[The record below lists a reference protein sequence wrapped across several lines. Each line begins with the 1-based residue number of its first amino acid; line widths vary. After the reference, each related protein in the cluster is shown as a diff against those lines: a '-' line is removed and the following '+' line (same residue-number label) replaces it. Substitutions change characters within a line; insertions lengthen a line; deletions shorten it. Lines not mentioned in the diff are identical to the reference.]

1 MKYKITDLMDLYEDK
16 NCPLTPLDKNMQK
29 MEENKE
35 IIEVKASKHAF
46 DWKQGLALA
55 ASVALLVVSGFGV
68 KALLNRSNQ
77 NPGTTLS
84 TTASTVPSVIETT
97 LPTESEEIEFP
108 VETNPATEPVVET
121 TAPQVERPS
130 LDEIK
135 LKLNPLLS
143 DFAQLGVGSFDSWT
157 ADEAQLVDFAVSY
170 FDLNSITLFGKKRI
184 TEISLEQVNEFLNRI
199 VGRTVSPEDGA
210 SYNKGH
216 IRYRD
221 GTFSWD
227 GGAGDPHNCFAI
239 GIILDNNPYDREG
252 RVVLSVSFRIYKHL
266 NQYGYDPALL
276 ELTMEEADAKV
287 DAGELGFVSDGQAWV
302 EYVDGDLRLVG
313 YELIKY
319 NEIPAGLD
327 ENELAAELNPLL
339 TAFVKEGVTD
349 SDELGTEEE
358 LVKFALHFFHNG
370 KGWVE
375 VTLDELNAFLI
386 RTTGKTVSPEDGTSF
401 YGIELKDGVL
411 SGGVGLGDPSPRFAI
426 GSISGS
432 DSHEENGRLVYDVSF
447 KIYVLAVDDLISAYY
462 VADGEPVR
470 ALNWDEE
477 QALREAGKGSS
488 LVDPRYVDR
497 DSSVLHLTAEEAEQ
511 LERDGILTV
520 YGQGTAKVT
529 FVNGE
534 LRIVHYQ
541 RQQKD

>member
-16 NCPLTPLDKNMQK
+16 NCPLTPLDKNMQIMK
-29 MEENKE
+29 EEKE

-77 NPGTTLS
+77 YPAATLS

-97 LPTESEEIEFP
+97 LPTEIQETALP

-135 LKLNPLLS
+135 LKLNPLLTL
-143 DFAQLGVGSFDSWT
+143 FAEQNIRNFDSWT
-157 ADEAQLVDFAVSY
+157 ADEEELVNFAQLY
-170 FDLNSITLFGKKRI
+170 FSLHGGKGTKSA
-184 TEISLEQVNEFLNRI
+184 TLEQLNEFLNKT

-210 SYNKGH
+210 SYHNGF
-216 IRYRD
+216 ISYQN
-221 GTFSWD
+221 GTFSWSSA
-227 GGAGDPHNCFAI
+227 AGDQHSRFAV
-239 GIILDNNPYDREG
+239 GTVLNNEPYDWEG
-252 RVVLSVSFRIYKHL
+252 RIVLSVSFTVYEDL
-266 NQYGYDPALL
+266 SNLYSYDPAML
-276 ELTMEEADAKV
+276 ELSEEEADAKV
-287 DAGELGFVSDGQAWV
+287 ESGELGYLSDGQAWV
-302 EYVDGDLRLVG
+302 EYVDGELQLVG
-313 YELIKY
+313 YELIIPE
-319 NEIPAGLD
+319 EIP
-327 ENELAAELNPLL
+327 ENMNDQELASELNPLL
-339 TAFVKEGVTD
+339 TAFVKSWVND

-358 LVKFALHFFHNG
+358 LVKFALRFFHNG

-401 YGIELKDGVL
+401 NGIELKDGVL

-447 KIYVLAVDDLISAYY
+447 KVYQLADYDSVAAYY
-462 VADGEPVR
+462 AEDGEPVR
-470 ALNWDEE
+470 ALNKDEAE
-477 QALREAGKGSS
+477 ELREAGKWDQ
-488 LVDPRYVDR
+488 LLDPRFVEL
-497 DSSVLHLTAEEAEQ
+497 DSSILHLTAEEAEQ

-541 RQQKD
+541 RQQED

>member
-29 MEENKE
+29 IENNKE

-68 KALLNRSNQ
+68 KALMNRSNQ

-97 LPTESEEIEFP
+97 LPTEIQETALP

-135 LKLNPLLS
+135 LKLNPLLTL
-143 DFAQLGVGSFDSWT
+143 FAEQNIRNFDSWT
-157 ADEAQLVDFAVSY
+157 ADEEELVNFAQLY
-170 FDLNSITLFGKKRI
+170 FSLHGGKGTKSA
-184 TEISLEQVNEFLNRI
+184 TLEQLNEFLNKT

-210 SYNKGH
+210 SYHNGF
-216 IRYRD
+216 ISYQN
-221 GTFSWD
+221 GTFSWSSA
-227 GGAGDPHNCFAI
+227 AGDQHSRFAV
-239 GIILDNNPYDREG
+239 GTVLNNEPYDWEG
-252 RVVLSVSFRIYKHL
+252 RIVLSVSFTVYEDL
-266 NQYGYDPALL
+266 SDLYSYDPAML
-276 ELTMEEADAKV
+276 ELSEEEADAKV
-287 DAGELGFVSDGQAWV
+287 ESGELGYLSDGQAWV
-302 EYVDGDLRLVG
+302 EYVDGELQLVG
-313 YELIKY
+313 YELIIPE
-319 NEIPAGLD
+319 EIP
-327 ENELAAELNPLL
+327 ENMNDQELASELNPLL
-339 TAFVKEGVTD
+339 TAFVKSWVNN

-358 LVKFALHFFHNG
+358 LVKFALRFFHNG

-401 YGIELKDGVL
+401 NGIELKDGVL

-447 KIYVLAVDDLISAYY
+447 KVYQLADYDSVAAYY
-462 VADGEPVR
+462 AEDGKPVR
-470 ALNWDEE
+470 ALNKDEAE
-477 QALREAGKGSS
+477 ELREAGKWDQ
-488 LVDPRYVDR
+488 LLDPRFVEL
-497 DSSVLHLTAEEAEQ
+497 DSSILHLTAEEAEQ

-541 RQQKD
+541 RQQED

>member
-16 NCPLTPLDKNMQK
+16 NCPLTPLDRKMQIIK
-29 MEENKE
+29 EEKE

-55 ASVALLVVSGFGV
+55 ASVALIVAGGFGV
-68 KALLNRSNQ
+68 NALLNRSNQ
-77 NPGTTLS
+77 YPAATLS

-97 LPTESEEIEFP
+97 LPTEIQETALP

-135 LKLNPLLS
+135 LKLNPLLTL
-143 DFAQLGVGSFDSWT
+143 FAEQNIRNFDSWT
-157 ADEAQLVDFAVSY
+157 ADEEELVNFAQLY
-170 FDLNSITLFGKKRI
+170 FSLHGGKGTKSA
-184 TEISLEQVNEFLNRI
+184 TLEQLNEFLNKT

-210 SYNKGH
+210 SYHNGF
-216 IRYRD
+216 ISYQN
-221 GTFSWD
+221 GTFSWSSA
-227 GGAGDPHNCFAI
+227 AGDQHSRFAV
-239 GIILDNNPYDREG
+239 GTVLNNEPYDWEG
-252 RVVLSVSFRIYKHL
+252 RVVLSVSFRIYEHL

-276 ELTMEEADAKV
+276 ELTTEEADAKV
-287 DAGELGFVSDGQAWV
+287 EAGELGFVSDGQAWV
-302 EYVDGDLRLVG
+302 EHVDGDLRLVG

-319 NEIPAGLD
+319 KEIPADLD

-339 TAFVKEGVTD
+339 TAFVKKGVTD

-358 LVKFALHFFHNG
+358 LVKFALRFFHNG

-401 YGIELKDGVL
+401 NGIELKDGVL

-447 KIYVLAVDDLISAYY
+447 KVYQLADYDSVAAYY
-462 VADGEPVR
+462 AEDGKPVR
-470 ALNWDEE
+470 ALNKDEAE
-477 QALREAGKGSS
+477 ELREAGKWDQ
-488 LVDPRYVDR
+488 LLDPRFVEL
-497 DSSVLHLTAEEAEQ
+497 DSSILNLTAEEAEQ

-541 RQQKD
+541 RQQED

>member
-16 NCPLTPLDKNMQK
+16 NCPLTPLDKNMQIIK
-29 MEENKE
+29 EEKE

-77 NPGTTLS
+77 YPAATLS

-97 LPTESEEIEFP
+97 LPTEIQETALP

-135 LKLNPLLS
+135 LKLNPLLTL
-143 DFAQLGVGSFDSWT
+143 FAEQNIRNFDSWT
-157 ADEAQLVDFAVSY
+157 ADEEELVNFAQLY
-170 FDLNSITLFGKKRI
+170 FSLHGGKGTKSA
-184 TEISLEQVNEFLNRI
+184 TLEQLNEFLNKT

-210 SYNKGH
+210 SYHNGF
-216 IRYRD
+216 ISYQN
-221 GTFSWD
+221 GTFSWSSA
-227 GGAGDPHNCFAI
+227 AGDQHSRFAV
-239 GIILDNNPYDREG
+239 GTVLNNEPYDWEG
-252 RVVLSVSFRIYKHL
+252 RIVLSVSFTVYEDL
-266 NQYGYDPALL
+266 SNLYSYDPAML
-276 ELTMEEADAKV
+276 ELSEEEADAKV
-287 DAGELGFVSDGQAWV
+287 ESGELGYLSDGQAWV
-302 EYVDGDLRLVG
+302 EYVDGELQLVG
-313 YELIKY
+313 YELIIPE
-319 NEIPAGLD
+319 EIP
-327 ENELAAELNPLL
+327 ENMNDQELASELNPLL
-339 TAFVKEGVTD
+339 TAFVKSWVNN

-358 LVKFALHFFHNG
+358 LVKFALRFFHNG

-401 YGIELKDGVL
+401 NGIELKDGVL

-447 KIYVLAVDDLISAYY
+447 KVYQLADYDSVAAYY
-462 VADGEPVR
+462 AEDGKPVR
-470 ALNWDEE
+470 ALNKDEAE
-477 QALREAGKGSS
+477 ELREAGKWDQ
-488 LVDPRYVDR
+488 LLDPRFVEL
-497 DSSVLHLTAEEAEQ
+497 DSSILHLTAEEAEQ

-541 RQQKD
+541 RQQED

>member
-16 NCPLTPLDKNMQK
+16 NCPLTPLDKNMQIMK
-29 MEENKE
+29 EEKE

-77 NPGTTLS
+77 YPAATLS

-97 LPTESEEIEFP
+97 LPTEIQETALP

-121 TAPQVERPS
+121 TAPQLERPS

-135 LKLNPLLS
+135 LKLNPLLTL
-143 DFAQLGVGSFDSWT
+143 FAEQNIRNFDSWT
-157 ADEAQLVDFAVSY
+157 ADEEELVNFAQLY
-170 FDLNSITLFGKKRI
+170 FSLHGGKGTKSA
-184 TEISLEQVNEFLNRI
+184 TLEQLNEFLNKT

-210 SYNKGH
+210 SYHNGF
-216 IRYRD
+216 ISYQN
-221 GTFSWD
+221 GTFSWSSA
-227 GGAGDPHNCFAI
+227 AGDQHSRFAV
-239 GIILDNNPYDREG
+239 GTVLNNEPYDWEG
-252 RVVLSVSFRIYKHL
+252 RIVLSVSFTVYEDL
-266 NQYGYDPALL
+266 SNLYSYDPAML
-276 ELTMEEADAKV
+276 ELSEEEADAKV
-287 DAGELGFVSDGQAWV
+287 ESGELGYLSDGQAWV
-302 EYVDGDLRLVG
+302 EYVDGELQLVG
-313 YELIKY
+313 YELIIPE
-319 NEIPAGLD
+319 EIP
-327 ENELAAELNPLL
+327 ENMNDQELASELNPLL
-339 TAFVKEGVTD
+339 TAFVKSWVND

-358 LVKFALHFFHNG
+358 LVKFALRFFHNG

-401 YGIELKDGVL
+401 NGIELKDGVL

-447 KIYVLAVDDLISAYY
+447 KVYQLADYDSVAAYY
-462 VADGEPVR
+462 AEDGKPVR
-470 ALNWDEE
+470 ALNKDEAE
-477 QALREAGKGSS
+477 ELREAGKWDQ
-488 LVDPRYVDR
+488 LLDPRFVEL
-497 DSSVLHLTAEEAEQ
+497 DSSILHLTAEEAEQ

-541 RQQKD
+541 RQQED

>member
-16 NCPLTPLDKNMQK
+16 DCPLTPLDKNMQIMK
-29 MEENKE
+29 EEKE

-55 ASVALLVVSGFGV
+55 ASVALIVAGGFGV

-77 NPGTTLS
+77 YPAATLS

-97 LPTESEEIEFP
+97 LPTEIQETALP

-135 LKLNPLLS
+135 LKLNPLLTL
-143 DFAQLGVGSFDSWT
+143 FAEQNIRNFDSWT
-157 ADEAQLVDFAVSY
+157 ADEEELVNFAQLY
-170 FDLNSITLFGKKRI
+170 FSLHGGKGTKSA
-184 TEISLEQVNEFLNRI
+184 TLEQLNEFLNKT

-210 SYNKGH
+210 SYHNGF
-216 IRYRD
+216 ISYQN
-221 GTFSWD
+221 GTFSWSSA
-227 GGAGDPHNCFAI
+227 AGDQHSRFAV
-239 GIILDNNPYDREG
+239 GTVLNNEPYDWEG
-252 RVVLSVSFRIYKHL
+252 RIVLSVSFTVYEDL
-266 NQYGYDPALL
+266 SDLYSYDPAML
-276 ELTMEEADAKV
+276 ELSEEEADAKV
-287 DAGELGFVSDGQAWV
+287 ESGELGYLSDGQAWV
-302 EYVDGDLRLVG
+302 EYVDGELQLVG
-313 YELIKY
+313 YELIIPE
-319 NEIPAGLD
+319 EIP
-327 ENELAAELNPLL
+327 ENMNDQELASELNPLL
-339 TAFVKEGVTD
+339 TAFVKKGVTD

-358 LVKFALHFFHNG
+358 LVKFALRFFHNG

-401 YGIELKDGVL
+401 NGIELKDGVL

-447 KIYVLAVDDLISAYY
+447 KIYQLADYDSVAAYY
-462 VADGEPVR
+462 AEDGKPVR
-470 ALNWDEE
+470 ALNKDEAE
-477 QALREAGKGSS
+477 ELREAGKWDQ
-488 LVDPRYVDR
+488 LLDPRFVEL
-497 DSSVLHLTAEEAEQ
+497 DSSILHLTAEEAEQ

-541 RQQKD
+541 RQQED

>member
-16 NCPLTPLDKNMQK
+16 NCPLTPLDKNMQIIK
-29 MEENKE
+29 EEKE

-46 DWKQGLALA
+46 DWKQGLAIA
-55 ASVALLVVSGFGV
+55 ASVALIIAGGFGV

-77 NPGTTLS
+77 YPAATLS

-97 LPTESEEIEFP
+97 LPTEIQETALP

-135 LKLNPLLS
+135 LKLNPLLTL
-143 DFAQLGVGSFDSWT
+143 FAEQNIRNFDSWT
-157 ADEAQLVDFAVSY
+157 ADEEELVNFAQLY
-170 FDLNSITLFGKKRI
+170 FSLHGGKGTKSA
-184 TEISLEQVNEFLNRI
+184 TLEQLNEFLNKT

-210 SYNKGH
+210 SYHNGF
-216 IRYRD
+216 ISYQN
-221 GTFSWD
+221 GTFSWSSA
-227 GGAGDPHNCFAI
+227 AGDQHSRFAV
-239 GIILDNNPYDREG
+239 GTVLNNEPYDWEG
-252 RVVLSVSFRIYKHL
+252 RIVLSVSFTVYEDL
-266 NQYGYDPALL
+266 SNLYSYDPAML
-276 ELTMEEADAKV
+276 ELSEEEADAKV
-287 DAGELGFVSDGQAWV
+287 ESGELGYLSDGQAWV
-302 EYVDGDLRLVG
+302 EYVDGELQLVG
-313 YELIKY
+313 YELIIPE
-319 NEIPAGLD
+319 EIP
-327 ENELAAELNPLL
+327 ENMNDQELASELNPLL
-339 TAFVKEGVTD
+339 TAFVKSWVND

-358 LVKFALHFFHNG
+358 LVKFALRFFHNG

-401 YGIELKDGVL
+401 NGIELKDGVL

-447 KIYVLAVDDLISAYY
+447 KVYQLADYDSVAAYY
-462 VADGEPVR
+462 AEDGKPVR
-470 ALNWDEE
+470 ALNKDEAE
-477 QALREAGKGSS
+477 ELREAGKWDQ
-488 LVDPRYVDR
+488 LLDPRFVEL
-497 DSSVLHLTAEEAEQ
+497 DSSILHLTAEEAEQ

-541 RQQKD
+541 RQQED

>member
-29 MEENKE
+29 IENNKE

-68 KALLNRSNQ
+68 KALMNRSNQ

-97 LPTESEEIEFP
+97 LPTEIQETALP

-121 TAPQVERPS
+121 TAPQLERPS

-210 SYNKGH
+210 SYNEGH
-216 IRYRD
+216 IRYQD

-302 EYVDGDLRLVG
+302 EYVDGELRMVG
-313 YELIKY
+313 YELI
-319 NEIPAGLD
+319 EHEEVAGPLD
-327 ENELAAELNPLL
+327 ADVVDSQLNPLL
-339 TAFVKEGVTD
+339 SAFAEQYQHNFDVLTA
-349 SDELGTEEE
+349 DEEWLAD
-358 LVKFALHFFHNG
+358 F
-370 KGWVE
+370 
-375 VTLDELNAFLI
+375 AFLYYQLHCPNFKTWDWSI
-386 RTTGKTVSPEDGTSF
+386 SLEQANDILTQLVGLTVSPEDGSSYWDGF
-401 YGIELKDGVL
+401 LQYNDGIFHMEPAY
-411 SGGVGLGDPSPRFAI
+411 GDPHSAFAI
-426 GSISGS
+426 GAIM
-432 DSHEENGRLVYDVSF
+432 DTEPRKRNGRIVYDVAF
-447 KIYVLAVDDLISAYY
+447 KVYDTPELWGYDNASA
-462 VADGEPVR
+462 
-470 ALNWDEE
+470 
-477 QALREAGKGSS
+477 
-488 LVDPRYVDR
+488 
-497 DSSVLHLTAEEAEQ
+497 LTAEEADELVEDGV
-511 LERDGILTV
+511 LEYYGAGRAEVEYVDG
-520 YGQGTAKVT
+520 K
-529 FVNGE
+529 
-534 LRIVHYQ
+534 LRIVHYEMHNAAE
-541 RQQKD
+541 